1 MTKSQKKSNT
11 NFFKGVIS
19 MTNEGGTYIYPAIG
33 EVFNVVGGKLVGTE
47 KGVKEVKSITVAKFH
62 NKLQVK

>member
-1 MTKSQKKSNT
+1 MTKSQKRANT
-11 NFFKGVIS
+11 NFFKGIIN

-33 EVFNVVGGKLVGTE
+33 EVFNVVGGKLVGSAR
-47 KGVKEVKSITVAKFH
+47 GVKEVKSITVAKFH